1 MRSLVCDFSNWIC
14 NAVEHN
20 MSFWAENRPFT
31 DKTGTFITF
40 NIVFH
45 FNVGNTKMKKN
56 KKIEYAL
63 YRPSVSVASTKE
75 INQKRT
81 LILPH
86 QYTPSMK
93 GQIYC
98 PECYGQLRRSPE
110 NKPYDA
116 RGREAFFAH
125 VSKEKIKCSL
135 RRTGRSATSKTDT
148 LTTSKTENDYRSS
161 LVARQTV
168 LSKSVGALPSLVYF
182 ATPNTFDTYTLL
194 QRKIKSLNN
203 ININSPTCAANQV
216 SRPLF
221 DVKAR
226 QLSFITR
233 VILLIK
239 SLIKKYVFI

>member
-1 MRSLVCDFSNWIC
+1 
-14 NAVEHN
+14 
-20 MSFWAENRPFT
+20 
-31 DKTGTFITF
+31 
-40 NIVFH
+40 
-45 FNVGNTKMKKN
+45 MKKSKKIDYAIFRPAVSSKETN
-56 KKIEYAL
+56 KKRRL
-63 YRPSVSVASTKE
+63 VF
-75 INQKRT
+75 
-81 LILPH
+81 PH
-86 QYTPSMK
+86 QYSPSMK
-93 GQIYC
+93 GQLFC
-98 PECYGQLRRSPE
+98 PECNGKLRRSPE
-110 NKPYDA
+110 NKLYDA

-125 VSKEKIKCSL
+125 ISKEKIKCSL

-168 LSKSVGALPSLVYF
+168 LSKGVGTLPSLVYF
-182 ATPNTFDTYTLL
+182 ATPNAFDTYTLL

-233 VILLIK
+233 AILLIK
-239 SLIKKYVFI
+239 SLIKKYVIK